1 MPTFKHVTLNIH
13 TPKDP
18 PASTE
23 NFSWANTAHS
33 SLSEYGVHRL
43 RNTPKITSYIPSST
57 NSPFA
62 ISITILDTYVPK
74 NEGDDRESL
83 AAYVYFDG
91 REKEETATLLRRGV
105 ETWISSR
112 WVEVKEGELAE
123 REFVFKEVGLENFLS
138 GLDLSK
144 SEKQANEKLNG
155 RKAVNRRHS
164 MPIKMIPEG
173 DDDDAEGKE
182 SAGQIRVDLFR
193 VRCEGPVRRGV
204 WGGMFKDNNNRP
216 DNDDFGGGVDVS
228 HTAGYVNCLT
238 PGSAGRIERDGL
250 VGKRNGFPAVS
261 INSYR
266 ELIHVFSLRTGY
278 RNQSHLTERL
288 FLRKVS
294 VT

>member
-1 MPTFKHVTLNIH
+1 M
-13 TPKDP
+13 
-18 PASTE
+18 
-23 NFSWANTAHS
+23 
-33 SLSEYGVHRL
+33 
-43 RNTPKITSYIPSST
+43 
-57 NSPFA
+57 
-62 ISITILDTYVPK
+62 PK

-144 SEKQANEKLNG
+144 SEKQANDKLNG

-164 MPIKMIPEG
+164 MPTKMISDG

-216 DNDDFGGGVDVS
+216 DNDEFGGGVDVS
-228 HTAGYVNCLT
+228 HTAGYVNRLT
-238 PGSAGRIERDGL
+238 PGSVGENRWPGGR
-250 VGKRNGFPAVS
+250 RNDFPTVS
-261 INSYR
+261 VNSYR
-266 ELIHVFSLRTGY
+266 ELIHF
-278 RNQSHLTERL
+278 
-288 FLRKVS
+288 FLRE
-294 VT
+294 

>member
-18 PASTE
+18 PVSTE

-164 MPIKMIPEG
+164 MPIKMISEG

-216 DNDDFGGGVDVS
+216 DNDEFGGGVDVS

-238 PGSAGRIERDGL
+238 PGLVGRIKRDGL
-250 VGKRNGFPAVS
+250 VGKRNGFPAVR

-266 ELIHVFSLRTGY
+266 ELIHF
-278 RNQSHLTERL
+278 
-288 FLRKVS
+288 FLRE
-294 VT
+294 